1 MPLAALRPVFLG
13 FPQGLP
19 GGSQC
24 RPSCT
29 SFPGKLTR
37 GLRNGSS
44 ALMLELHWPPLSSE
58 PTSMECLLGA
68 DAAASIPQ
76 GSSHLILIT
85 FRDRG
90 CFYTEHL
97 PIRACAIW
105 GVQGYE
111 VADGEAKGTG

>member
-1 MPLAALRPVFLG
+1 MPLAALCPVFLG

-19 GGSQC
+19 GGNQ
-24 RPSCT
+24 CT

-37 GLRNGSS
+37 GLRNCSR
-44 ALMLELHWPPLSSE
+44 ALMLELRWPPLSSE
-58 PTSMECLLGA
+58 PTSTECLLGA
-68 DAAASIPQ
+68 DAVASIPH

-85 FRDRG
+85 FCDRD

-105 GVQGYE
+105 GVQGY
-111 VADGEAKGTG
+111 DY